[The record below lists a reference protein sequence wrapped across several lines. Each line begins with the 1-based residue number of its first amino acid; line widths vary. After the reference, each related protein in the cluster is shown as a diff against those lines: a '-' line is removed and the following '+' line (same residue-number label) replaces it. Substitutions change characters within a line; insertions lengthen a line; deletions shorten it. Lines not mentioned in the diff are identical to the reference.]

1 MLWPFPQDSI
11 PHHHQSHLPPSTP
24 PYCVSVS
31 GIFKSNGSVQPSP
44 TEVPEIFIFYRVEFD
59 SIPSPT
65 TGVYTS
71 AIHSGT

>member
-1 MLWPFPQDSI
+1 MT
-11 PHHHQSHLPPSTP
+11 STGTVSTWSTAK
-24 PYCVSVS
+24 YLDCVSVS

-44 TEVPEIFIFYRVEFD
+44 TEVPKIFIFYRVEFD

-71 AIHSGT
+71 GIHSGT